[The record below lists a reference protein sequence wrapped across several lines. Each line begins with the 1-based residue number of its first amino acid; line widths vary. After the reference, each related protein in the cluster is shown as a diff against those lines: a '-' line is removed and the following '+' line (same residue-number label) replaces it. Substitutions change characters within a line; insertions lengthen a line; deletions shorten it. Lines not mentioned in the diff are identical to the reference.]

1 MWTAQ
6 KEKVLY
12 PLPKRLHLFVLTQ
25 LSLRFQY
32 QLYVVASVVLF
43 LSFLYKIHILL
54 NIWYCGFFFF
64 SFLVFVLCLLYVG
77 VQHILCCVFC
87 FDCLRLASSVPNVAN
102 FSGLSIIDCHFGFSI
117 VYLVPNV
124 HKIFS
129 SRHQRTFNQSIN
141 QSNRNVL

>member
-6 KEKVLY
+6 KVKVLY

-54 NIWYCGFFFF
+54 NIWY
-64 SFLVFVLCLLYVG
+64 
-77 VQHILCCVFC
+77 CVFC

-129 SRHQRTFNQSIN
+129 SRHQRTFNQPIK
-141 QSNRNVL
+141 QERPMIVWC